1 MEVIHWLPCLYHSEG
16 TIMSTFEESMKR
28 NSIRYSAIK
37 HLANKFEWTRRS
49 NYAQFEF
56 TATTTDPEA
65 RSLSAA
71 DVALLADGGNLCFGG
86 RGFTKCEAGDKA
98 IFSGIVHTD

>member
-1 MEVIHWLPCLYHSEG
+1 
-16 TIMSTFEESMKR
+16 MSAFEEAMKKR
-28 NSIRYSAIK
+28 ASRYAAISN
-37 HLANKFEWTRRS
+37 LANKFEWTRRY

-86 RGFTKCEAGDKA
+86 RGFNKREAGDVT

>member
-1 MEVIHWLPCLYHSEG
+1 
-16 TIMSTFEESMKR
+16 MSAFEEAMAKR
-28 NSIRYSAIK
+28 NARYAEIK
-37 HLANKFEWTRRS
+37 HLRNKFEWTRRS
-49 NYAQFEF
+49 NYAQFAF

-86 RGFTKCEAGDKA
+86 SGFSKCEAGDKT

>member
-1 MEVIHWLPCLYHSEG
+1 
-16 TIMSTFEESMKR
+16 MSKFEEAMAR
-28 NSIRYSAIK
+28 RGVRYDAIK
-37 HLANKFEWTRRS
+37 HLRDKFEWARRS

-65 RSLSAA
+65 RSLSAD

-86 RGFTKCEAGDKA
+86 RGFSKREAGDKT

>member
-1 MEVIHWLPCLYHSEG
+1 
-16 TIMSTFEESMKR
+16 MSTFEENMKR
-28 NSIRYSAIK
+28 NSIRYNAIK

-49 NYAQFEF
+49 NYAQFEY
-56 TATTTDPEA
+56 TGTTTDPEA

-86 RGFTKCEAGDKA
+86 CGFNKREAGDKT
-98 IFSGIVHTD
+98 IFYGVVYTD